1 MHLGRFTLSFGYI
14 FFIILLL
21 NSIEII
27 FDIFLTEIFR
37 CSHDFDKVDYV
48 LCIGILS
55 RSTLTTEFGFPVIL
69 LDIIVCVSRYH
80 CWFIIN
86 YWNIFIMIFHLVF
99 YVCRDILCLGLFDL
113 LLNII
118 ISNWLN
124 CFIV

>member
-27 FDIFLTEIFR
+27 FDIFLTEILG

-48 LCIGILS
+48 LLIGILS

-69 LDIIVCVSRYH
+69 LDIIFCVIRYH

-86 YWNIFIMIFHLVF
+86 YWNIFIMIFHLVLF
-99 YVCRDILCLGLFDL
+99 VCRDFLCLGLFDL